1 MTLSDRLQALRKSH
15 NLSQEQL
22 AEKLDVSRQA
32 ISKWESGQANPDIN
46 NILKLSNIYEVSTDY
61 ILMGKEL
68 DNQIVNEDHI
78 VYKEKKGF
86 NKLHDLPASIR
97 VALAILIIAFGVFVV
112 VPILFV
118 ISMELLGSIF

>member
-1 MTLSDRLQALRKSH
+1 MTLSDRLQALRKSQ

-46 NILKLSNIYEVSTDY
+46 NILKLSDIYEVSTDY
-61 ILMGKEL
+61 ILTGKEL
-68 DNQIVNEDHI
+68 DNQIVYKDHI
-78 VYKEKKGF
+78 VYKEKRGF
-86 NKLHDLPASIR
+86 NKIHDLPASIR